1 MNSSSSVP
9 ALHHKYPR
17 QEFPIMSDSPPLS
30 GVQLSELDASAPDPK
45 DENYTSAP
53 NQPSD
58 SPSEPASGSSSSCS
72 SLVSQTST
80 IRYEQENFELYSI
93 RVKEL
98 CHLLWPNSS
107 KTSSPNEFHIERL
120 KGGTFHRII
129 GITIKLS
136 SHSTERLVL
145 RIPRDDDSHADREVA
160 IVNFVRQYPSIPVPE
175 IKAFDCAED
184 NLLNSPYVIQS
195 RIPGHDLQSLEYSW
209 PTLTHQQKCRD
220 FGKIL
225 RSLQDIH
232 SPTPGRID
240 VSASDGTPQVF
251 AVKPFEVGQR
261 SKDGDSTK
269 VDLDRESS
277 AKTAPK
283 YDDTLGFFVSQ
294 FDRWRVS
301 EEPGDLGD
309 KYFDCISNVARQMDD
324 MGFLGGDGYWLCHLD
339 LNSAPRN
346 VIVDIQPEVS
356 AAISGIL
363 DWDSAVFGPRFV
375 GCAPPMWLWAWNS
388 EGDEDEREADNTSPT
403 LEQQELKRL
412 FEEAVGP
419 DFLKHSYGPQYQLGR
434 TMFDLALRGKNW
446 NYEMNEID
454 DIVREWAMMRA
465 PEMPLIKDPREIEH
479 DENEAFYKEL
489 AAQDEEIERKL
500 LYVDYMESRRAEG
513 IDDDDVTDYENWQE
527 DEDAQESGGT
537 PEDK

>member
-1 MNSSSSVP
+1 
-9 ALHHKYPR
+9 
-17 QEFPIMSDSPPLS
+17 MSDSHPLS
-30 GVQLSELDASAPDPK
+30 GAQLSELDASAPDPK

-58 SPSEPASGSSSSCS
+58 SAGEPASG
-72 SLVSQTST
+72 
-80 IRYEQENFELYSI
+80 
-93 RVKEL
+93 
-98 CHLLWPNSS
+98 

-136 SHSTERLVL
+136 SHSTEQLLLSV
-145 RIPRDDDSHADREVA
+145 PRDDDSHADREVA

-184 NLLNSPYVIQS
+184 NLLNRPYVIPS
-195 RIPGHDLQSLEYSW
+195 RIPGHDLQSLEYSR
-209 PTLTHQQKCRD
+209 PTLTHQQKCSVARD
-220 FGKIL
+220 FGEIL
-225 RSLQDIH
+225 RSLQYIQ

-240 VSASDGTPQVF
+240 VSASDDTPQVF

-269 VDLDRESS
+269 LDLDGESS

-309 KYFDCISNVARQMDD
+309 KYLDCISNVARQMDD
-324 MGFLGGDGYWLCHLD
+324 MGFLGDDGYWLCHLD
-339 LNSAPRN
+339 LHSAPRN
-346 VIVDIQPEVS
+346 VMVDIQPEGS

-363 DWDSAVFGPRFV
+363 DWDSAVFGPKFV

-403 LEQQELKRL
+403 LEQ
-412 FEEAVGP
+412 
-419 DFLKHSYGPQYQLGR
+419 
-434 TMFDLALRGKNW
+434 
-446 NYEMNEID
+446 
-454 DIVREWAMMRA
+454 
-465 PEMPLIKDPREIEH
+465 
-479 DENEAFYKEL
+479 
-489 AAQDEEIERKL
+489 
-500 LYVDYMESRRAEG
+500 
-513 IDDDDVTDYENWQE
+513 
-527 DEDAQESGGT
+527 
-537 PEDK
+537 